1 MAKKS
6 KTSKRTGKRQA
17 SPKAKAPGKSG
28 PKVEV
33 KASRPKRKKGKKTA
47 EPKAKVTRKSRP
59 KASVKVSHPKQ
70 KKTKRTAAPKAKVS
84 RKSKPKASVK
94 ASHSKRK
101 ATPKAKVSRKSRPK
115 ASVKTSHSKRKATP
129 KAKVTKSKS
138 KPQTSKKRVSTKA
151 KAHKRHT
158 RVKASAKRRAV
169 SKRSSR
175 RKSVRKSVSS
185 KAKTSRSKSKSSIRK
200 RHIAK
205 RAKPVKRHVRH
216 SKRSSKSVDFDFN
229 SWLLPEMELEKHELS
244 LQVETGI
251 EDNIKGS
258 TRYAWIGSGQCGGRL
273 VKSFYDIG
281 YKKVLAVNTT
291 HNDLDLLELPKDQ
304 KFLMDIGEKGAGK
317 DMNRGKKAAQEY
329 KSEILHHANK
339 IFGSQ
344 VDHIMVCFGAGG
356 GTGSG
361 SAIEVLD
368 VAKRYA
374 RYVGLNPDTNVGVL
388 MTLPTIGES
397 SSPIVAKNAYNVVKQ
412 LSQMAAHKKISPFII
427 VDNDKVQKMYPGLTV
442 KSFWP
447 SVNQTVA
454 GLFDIFNRLSALSS
468 QYTAFDASDYR
479 SIMQSGG
486 CTIMGLTKVN
496 QFKDKFAIS
505 HAVKQNLERT
515 LLASGFELSS
525 AQMAGCIVV
534 GSKKLMSNV
543 PGLQDN
549 INYAFDVLSEITGN
563 ASVHRG
569 IYEDN
574 RDYLR
579 VYTVIGGLDAPLS
592 RLQEMVKK
600 PAGVR

>member
-6 KTSKRTGKRQA
+6 KTSKRAGRKSA
-17 SPKAKAPGKSG
+17 PKAKA
-28 PKVEV
+28 
-33 KASRPKRKKGKKTA
+33 
-47 EPKAKVTRKSRP
+47 
-59 KASVKVSHPKQ
+59 SV
-70 KKTKRTAAPKAKVS
+70 
-84 RKSKPKASVK
+84 KSKPKAKGK
-94 ASHSKRK
+94 ARRPKS
-101 ATPKAKVSRKSRPK
+101 KAKKN
-115 ASVKTSHSKRKATP
+115 TSSPP
-129 KAKVTKSKS
+129 KAKVTKTKAQPKAKKSASTKPKAKKSRKTVSKKSTPKKSAS
-138 KPQTSKKRVSTKA
+138 KKTVSRKRVSRKAKSRKSSPKA
-151 KAHKRHT
+151 KASRKHR
-158 RVKASAKRRAV
+158 RVKAST
-169 SKRSSR
+169 
-175 RKSVRKSVSS
+175 KSKSVSKPKSRRRKARTVS
-185 KAKTSRSKSKSSIRK
+185 KKRRTVKSKRTHKTKSAGKK

-205 RAKPVKRHVRH
+205 RSRPAKRHARH
-216 SKRSSKSVDFDFN
+216 SQPKGKGKSGDFDFN
-229 SWLLPEMELEKHELS
+229 AWLLPEMELEKHDPT
-244 LQVETGI
+244 LQIESGV
-251 EDNIKGS
+251 EDNVKGS
-258 TRYAWIGSGQCGGRL
+258 TRYGWIGSGQCGGRL

-291 HNDLDLLELPKDQ
+291 HNDLDTLELPKNQ

-317 DMNRGKKAAQEY
+317 DTNRGQKAAQEY
-329 KSEILHHANK
+329 KSEILHHINK

-361 SAIEVLD
+361 SAIELLD

-374 RYVGLNPDTNVGVL
+374 RYVGLNPDKNVGVL

-397 SSPIVAKNAYNVVKQ
+397 SSPIVAKNAYDIVKQ
-412 LSQMAAHKKISPFII
+412 LSQMAAQVKISPFII
-427 VDNDKVQKMYPGLTV
+427 IDNDKVQKMYPGLTV

-454 GLFDIFNRLSALSS
+454 GLFDIFNRLSAMSS
-468 QYTAFDASDYR
+468 PYTAFDPSDYR

-496 QFKDKFAIS
+496 EFKDKFAIS
-505 HAVKQNLERT
+505 QAVKKNLEKT

-543 PGLQDN
+543 SGLQDN
-549 INYAFDVLSEITGN
+549 INYAFDVLSEITGQ

-600 PAGVR
+600 PAGVKSR